1 MFVVQIMAYVF
12 EPIYVISIHHFTV
25 KKSFTT
31 LFLKVHFF
39 KLSSVCRNNQ
49 NTLKIILETAD
60 NQFRLN
66 LKSHCRIA
74 GGNEA
79 DVRVSRTDLHS
90 SDYHIIAADLTDTAS
105 LETKL
110 TTDCGVVRR
119 F

>member
-1 MFVVQIMAYVF
+1 MY
-12 EPIYVISIHHFTV
+12 P
-25 KKSFTT
+25 
-31 LFLKVHFF
+31 
-39 KLSSVCRNNQ
+39 
-49 NTLKIILETAD
+49 ETAD
-60 NQFRLN
+60 NQSFIN
-66 LKSHCRIA
+66 LKSPCRIA